1 MSKQCIYQ
9 DKRKD
14 GIFIQ
19 FVIRQE
25 QLHHT
30 TFRNKNLDHPVLL
43 KGCGRFFTKFM
54 YQICLIQFIIG
65 QMLKG
70 AVYIKAIKRRQ
81 MIEVKKKKITRLINR
96 VPWMMIFFS
105 GPE

>member
-1 MSKQCIYQ
+1 M
-9 DKRKD
+9 
-14 GIFIQ
+14 
-19 FVIRQE
+19 
-25 QLHHT
+25 
-30 TFRNKNLDHPVLL
+30 
-43 KGCGRFFTKFM
+43 KFM

-81 MIEVKKKKITRLINR
+81 MIEVKKKNHQTDKQGPLDDD
-96 VPWMMIFFS
+96 FFS

>member
-43 KGCGRFFTKFM
+43 KGCGRFFAKFM

-81 MIEVKKKKITRLINR
+81 MIEVKKKITRLINR

>member
-1 MSKQCIYQ
+1 M
-9 DKRKD
+9 
-14 GIFIQ
+14 
-19 FVIRQE
+19 
-25 QLHHT
+25 
-30 TFRNKNLDHPVLL
+30 
-43 KGCGRFFTKFM
+43 KFM

-81 MIEVKKKKITRLINR
+81 MIEVKKKITRLINR

-105 GPE
+105 VPE

>member
-1 MSKQCIYQ
+1 
-9 DKRKD
+9 
-14 GIFIQ
+14 
-19 FVIRQE
+19 
-25 QLHHT
+25 
-30 TFRNKNLDHPVLL
+30 
-43 KGCGRFFTKFM
+43 M